1 MVKNITPAEAWNGIK
16 PSVDHFRVFGCIAH
30 FHVPEAQRTKL
41 DNRSVKCILLGVSEE
56 SKGYRL
62 FNPITKKVVVSKDV
76 IFEEEKQ
83 WNWDE
88 NSEKQMLV
96 DLEWGDSDGE
106 GVDGVNNNDTEHE
119 DNCSEDNEGN
129 ASIEQRDIEAN
140 EGDVCTDNRNN
151 EDNEGGTR
159 MRNPPTWMKDYV
171 TGESLGSSEDEDLAL
186 IMSSD
191 PLHYEEAVT
200 DANWRLAMDKEIK
213 SIEKNKTWTLVTLPA
228 EVKKIGVKWIYKTK
242 YNEHGEF
249 EKHKAC
255 LVAKGYTQKHGIDYT

>member
-1 MVKNITPAEAWNGIK
+1 
-16 PSVDHFRVFGCIAH
+16 
-30 FHVPEAQRTKL
+30 
-41 DNRSVKCILLGVSEE
+41 
-56 SKGYRL
+56 
-62 FNPITKKVVVSKDV
+62 
-76 IFEEEKQ
+76 
-83 WNWDE
+83 
-88 NSEKQMLV
+88 MLV

-106 GVDGVNNNDTEHE
+106 GVDGVNNNDTKHE

-140 EGDVCTDNRNN
+140 KGDVCTDNRNN

-171 TGESLGSSEDEDLAL
+171 TGESLGSSEDEDLAM

-213 SIEKNKTWTLVTLPA
+213 SIKKNKTWTLVTLPA

-249 EKHKAC
+249 EKHKAR